1 MRKAMVLG
9 LVMVAGTLASPAFA
23 DEFTGFR
30 LGLNIGSDKLESDFM
45 VGGDP
50 DSVETL
56 NIDRFSYGLS
66 AGWALNK
73 WLAVEGALS
82 RGTEF
87 NESVFR
93 ADLAPSDLFM
103 KSRTSFQSAELTV
116 VGTGWIG
123 SKFAFFGRAGI
134 SGYKAEERVT
144 TGDFTQP
151 PETDVTLGSKKSGAA
166 PVFGLG
172 IQTVLDH
179 ALLRLEYKQ
188 TEFDD
193 LKFVDAGDATDPDD
207 DFEVFNL
214 KDSTVSSLTLS
225 IVWTL

>member
-1 MRKAMVLG
+1 MRKATVLG

-30 LGLNIGSDKLESDFM
+30 LGMNIGSDKLESDFM

-50 DSVETL
+50 NSVETL
-56 NIDRFSYGLS
+56 NLDGFSYGLS

-73 WLAVEGALS
+73 WVAVEGTLS
-82 RGTEF
+82 KGTGY
-87 NESVFR
+87 NQYVFR
-93 ADLAPSDLFM
+93 DDLAPLDLFM
-103 KSRTSFQSAELTV
+103 KSRTNLHSAELSV
-116 VGTGWIG
+116 VGSAWIG
-123 SKFAFFGRAGI
+123 SKFAFFARAGVN
-134 SGYKAEERVT
+134 GYKAEERVT
-144 TGDFTQP
+144 SGEIPDPTTD
-151 PETDVTLGSKKSGAA
+151 ETIASEKSGAA
-166 PVFGLG
+166 PVFGVG

-193 LKFVDAGDATDPDD
+193 LRFVDRGVASDPSD